1 MKVSVIMSCFNSE
14 STIRTSVESIL
25 KQSYE
30 DFEFLICDDGS
41 IDNTYNT
48 LLELS
53 QNDKRIRVLKNDKN
67 IGLTKSLNRLI
78 DESSMPLI
86 ARQDDD
92 DISFPNRFAEQI
104 KFLKDENYDLCVSR
118 AFIKNSQRLIPSF
131 SFLLPSSFVI
141 NFKNPFIHGTLMI
154 KKNVLMDIG
163 KYDERFYYAQDYK
176 LFSDLLSSGAKYKK
190 LKTPLYE
197 LNTKDNISS
206 KYTEKQ
212 EYYARCVRT
221 NKIPN
226 KRF

>member
-14 STIRTSVESIL
+14 STIRKSVESIL
-25 KQSYE
+25 NQSYK

-41 IDNTYNT
+41 IDKTHLT

-53 QNDKRIRVLKNDKN
+53 QNDKRIKIFKNDKN
-67 IGLTKSLNRLI
+67 LGLTKSLNRLI
-78 DESSMPLI
+78 EESSMPVI

-92 DISFPNRFAEQI
+92 DISFPNRLEEQI
-104 KFLKDENYDLCVSR
+104 RFLKDEDYDFCVSR
-118 AFIKNSQRLIPSF
+118 AFIKNSQRLIPAFSF
-131 SFLLPSSFVI
+131 SLPSSLII

-154 KKNVLMDIG
+154 KKNVLNDIG

-221 NKIPN
+221 NKVPS
-226 KRF
+226 KYF